1 MKNRKGFTL
10 VELLAAVVILG
21 IITAISFP
29 LLKRFSETSENRRF
43 GLYGDSLKDL
53 AKSYVDA
60 YGTDLFPFDYAN
72 VEQNTKYACITVDM
86 LEKKKIFKDIKYE
99 NFSCKTRIGK
109 L

>member
-29 LLKRFSETSENRRF
+29 LLKSFSETSENRRF

-72 VEQNTKYACITVDM
+72 AEQNTKYACITVDM
-86 LEKKKIFKDIKYE
+86 LEKKKIFKE
-99 NFSCKTRIGK
+99 MGK
-109 L
+109 VKFKKMPLSFN